1 MKREPPRCDEILG
14 EWDRND
20 LLHPAQ
26 AFESPAAVLKD
37 PDLIINEKRAILASW
52 ASDACAVEAAQ
63 ICGPRLRAASY
74 GSTRLWKRCA
84 LSIRKPTAPLIGAFC
99 EAGGSWTE
107 DAVIRQLA
115 VPLCN
120 KGPREGTPRL
130 HTRSAREVSRDRRA
144 FYLTGC
150 GDLGRAGQAKGDR
163 HDTRLPGL
171 RQR

>member
-1 MKREPPRCDEILG
+1 MSDSNRESTPIRG
-14 EWDRND
+14 
-20 LLHPAQ
+20 LLVDWGGVMTTNL
-26 AFESPAAVLKD
+26 F
-37 PDLIINEKRAILASW
+37 ASF
-52 ASDACAVEAAQ
+52 
-63 ICGPRLRAASY
+63 
-74 GSTRLWKRCA
+74 
-84 LSIRKPTAPLIGAFC
+84 GAFC

-171 RQR
+171 RQRTCLASG